1 MQKFKKI
8 ITVFVILLVVSFS
21 FVGCGDE
28 VDDTFYRNTNTKF
41 NDFVESLCLNAD
53 YKDGVTYEQ
62 NVTSILQSI
71 ENQTLDNPNKQKYT
85 ELKSVYDSIF
95 VASFHF
101 LEAFSNTLS
110 VAPIEINAGVEN
122 AYLDFEN
129 QIDVVTKQV
138 NDFENDLHE
147 LDITIVTTDPFGII
161 SMQSLRD
168 YKRSLID
175 LCQEIVTLDNMFI
188 SLCENYI
195 YPTYD
200 SFKDENGN
208 YLELDA
214 TALRNQKNL
223 ANLKSVVATITP
235 AIKYL
240 NAFDGNYTKLNT
252 DKIFTILDN
261 YSKIEIISGSDSQ
274 TATVEELNDFLM
286 VYTYY
291 QNDLECFYKSLEN
304 VNFIEFRNCNFDPMA
319 YAKDDSQKFAFAS
332 KILSFISQSVEN
344 LYQENLQLC
353 V

>member
-8 ITVFVILLVVSFS
+8 ITVFVLLLVVSFS

-28 VDDTFYRNTNTKF
+28 VDDTFYRNTSTKF

-53 YKDGVTYEQ
+53 YENGVTYEQ
-62 NVTSILQSI
+62 NVNSILQSI
-71 ENQTLDNPNKQKYT
+71 GNQTDNPNEQKYT

-110 VAPIEINAGVEN
+110 VAPIEVNADVQN

-129 QIDVVTKQV
+129 QIDVVTEQF
-138 NDFENDLHE
+138 NEFENDIHE

-175 LCQEIVTLDNMFI
+175 LCQEIVRLDNMFI

-200 SFKDENGN
+200 SFKDAEGN

-235 AIKYL
+235 AIEYL
-240 NAFDGNYTKLNT
+240 NAFDGNYTQHDT
-252 DKIFTILDN
+252 DKIFTTLNSYAD
-261 YSKIEIISGSDSQ
+261 IEIAGSSESQ
-274 TATVEELNDFLM
+274 TTTVEELDMFLK
-286 VYTYY
+286 VYAYY
-291 QNDLECFYKSLEN
+291 QNDLECFYTSLEN
-304 VNFIEFRNCNFDPMA
+304 VNFREFQNSNFDPQV
-319 YAKDDSQKFAFAS
+319 YAKDDAQKFAYAS
-332 KILSFISQSVEN
+332 KILSFTNQSVLN
-344 LYQENLQLC
+344 LYEINIALC
-353 V
+353 N